1 MSVSTATFIV
11 LLAVLAGCN
20 HKSADA
26 SRLDTSA
33 VAVAAPRA
41 PASSGDTV
49 PSMDSVMKA
58 FNAYE
63 ANQITA
69 QAAAKVIVDHIL
81 GSGQAMNLAMD
92 PALSDAVAR
101 EMKNRRSP
109 RD

>member
-1 MSVSTATFIV
+1 
-11 LLAVLAGCN
+11 
-20 HKSADA
+20 
-26 SRLDTSA
+26 
-33 VAVAAPRA
+33 
-41 PASSGDTV
+41 
-49 PSMDSVMKA
+49 MDSVMKA

-63 ANQITA
+63 AKQITA